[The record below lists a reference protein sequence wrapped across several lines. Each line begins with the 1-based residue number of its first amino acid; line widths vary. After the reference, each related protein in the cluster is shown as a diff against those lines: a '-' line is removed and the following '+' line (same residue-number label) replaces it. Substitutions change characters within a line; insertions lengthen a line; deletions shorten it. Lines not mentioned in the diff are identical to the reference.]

1 MKLTKLKKIA
11 AIAVSAALV
20 FTSVIPA
27 FADSSDTYVAFGA
40 DLTQEQKTS
49 VLSLLDLE
57 GTNLDELDTVTI
69 TNAMEHEMLG
79 SYLPKSVIGSRAL
92 SCVRVDKTKNGGIN
106 VQTKNI
112 SYCTEGMYQN
122 ALITAGIENADVIVA
137 APFSISG
144 TAGLVGAMKAYQEI
158 TGKEIKEE
166 NADAAVEEIV
176 TTGQIADAIGSTEKA
191 ENFVA
196 LAKQKV
202 IASDAST
209 DEEIMNEIDAAAQEI
224 GLQLTDAEKQQLLK
238 LLKKIASLDLDID
251 SLKKQAGAIYDRLQD
266 MGIDMSGISKEQ
278 VTGFF
283 QKLLDWLRGLFS

>member
-1 MKLTKLKKIA
+1 MKFTKLKKIVA
-11 AIAVSAALV
+11 FTLTAALV
-20 FTSVIPA
+20 FTSMIPA

-40 DLTQEQKTS
+40 DLTQDQKVS

-57 GTNLDELDTVTI
+57 GANLDELDTVTI

-79 SYLPKSVIGSRAL
+79 SYLPNSVIGSRAL
-92 SCVRVDKTKNGGIN
+92 SCVRVDKTKHGGIN

-158 TGKEIKEE
+158 TGKEIKQE

-176 TTGQIADAIGSTEKA
+176 TTGQIADAIGSTESA
-191 ENFVA
+191 ENLVA

-202 IASDAST
+202 IANDAST
-209 DEEIMNEIDAAAQEI
+209 DQEIMDEIDAAAKEI

-238 LLKKIASLDLDID
+238 LLKKIASLNLDVD
-251 SLKKQAGAIYDRLQD
+251 TLKKQAGAIYDRLQN

-278 VTGFF
+278 VQGFIGKF
-283 QKLLDWLRGLFS
+283 FAWLKGLFS

>member
-11 AIAVSAALV
+11 ALAVSAALV

-40 DLTQEQKTS
+40 DLTQEQKAS
-49 VLSLLDLE
+49 VLTLLDLD
-57 GTNLDELDTVTI
+57 GANLDELDTVTI

-92 SCVRVDKTKNGGIN
+92 SCVRVDKTRKGGIN

-112 SYCTEGMYQN
+112 TYCTEGMYQN

-137 APFSISG
+137 APFNISG

-202 IASDAST
+202 IANSAST
-209 DEEIMNEIDAAAQEI
+209 DEEIMNEIDAAAKEI
-224 GLQLTDAEKQQLLK
+224 GLQLTDAEKQKLLK
-238 LLKKIASLDLDID
+238 LLKKIANLDLDVD
-251 SLKKQAGAIYDRLQD
+251 TLKKQAGQIYDRLQD
-266 MGIDMSGISKEQ
+266 MGIDMSGISKEKAM
-278 VTGFF
+278 GFF
-283 QKLLDWLRGLFS
+283 ERLLNWIMSLFS